1 MKSKK
6 SLGAGKAGALP
17 QPAIPERLYSPRS
30 QKRIVAGWQKARE
43 LKNCKVQIECWLC
56 RLAVAKE
63 GEKRQASQIA
73 AGNGY
78 AHSILQA
85 YVKESTEAAEMVAAF
100 RAQAAAIQTAIDD
113 LIPNAVEADERRRN
127 QESMAAH
134 LEARI
139 LKAKQ
144 LDGALQEVRR
154 IASECVELT
163 REMTRL
169 AGLLEF
175 PFGVNL
181 GISQFEDLLR
191 RLPNEMASEAERFA
205 TWFLG
210 AEKDRSPYPI
220 RNEEIVLPETLASAG
235 AFTYGDCPELTRK
248 EARQVEALVA
258 ARYPLTPEQLEM
270 QAASRRPGEET
281 KELPVGKIQWGLLRP

>member
-1 MKSKK
+1 MKNRKQSR
-6 SLGAGKAGALP
+6 GEKAPTLP
-17 QPAIPERLYSPRS
+17 QTATPERIYSPRS
-30 QKRIVAGWQKARE
+30 QKRIVAGWQKTQE
-43 LKNCKVQIECWLC
+43 LKNCKVQIECWL
-56 RLAVAKE
+56 RKLAIAKE

-73 AGNGY
+73 AGSGH
-78 AHSILQA
+78 AHSILQT
-85 YVKESTEAAEMVAAF
+85 YVKERVEATEMVAAF
-100 RAQAAAIQTAIDD
+100 KAQAAALQTAIDD

-127 QESMAAH
+127 QESMVAH

-169 AGLLEF
+169 AELLEF
-175 PFGVNL
+175 PSGTSL

-191 RLPNEMASEAERFA
+191 RLPNKMAPEAERFA

-235 AFTYGDCPELTRK
+235 AFTCGDCPELTRE

-258 ARYPLTPEQLEM
+258 ARYPPTPEQLEM

-281 KELPVGKIQWGLLRP
+281 NELPVGKIQWGLLRP